1 MTTIIHSMDIVV
13 ALKMPLSTAESYTV
27 INGVTGKV
35 SLSTAGSPTVVTGV
49 TSKVSLSTAGSPTVV
64 TGRTS
69 KVSTC
74 QLFMLRS
81 EIISITDIVIS
92 AVSLTMCS
100 FVSDGLAAV
109 TTDFRFHCRS
119 VRRLIRGLVGRHIG
133 RHIGGL
139 VGGLIGGLVGGFV
152 SRRGRGSRSGCGFRT
167 P

>member
-13 ALKMPLSTAESYTV
+13 AFNMP
-27 INGVTGKV
+27 
-35 SLSTAGSPTVVTGV
+35 LSTAGSPTVVTGV
-49 TSKVSLSTAGSPTVV
+49 AGEVPNSTAGSLTVV

-81 EIISITDIVIS
+81 DIISITDIVIS

-109 TTDFRFHCRS
+109 TAKFGFYGWSRCR
-119 VRRLIRGLVGRHIG
+119 IFG
-133 RHIGGL
+133 
-139 VGGLIGGLVGGFV
+139 GGF
-152 SRRGRGSRSGCGFRT
+152 
-167 P
+167 